1 MTNLELQ
8 IKQIIAESDDIKLAP
23 TTSNTELLADA
34 IINSSMLK
42 QFVKAASQRA
52 EQVQP
57 QGVAFKDALNADE
70 QKIKS
75 LIDKAHTFE
84 ELNDAFE
91 ENHVEITEDVIT
103 RTQDEA
109 LHSLETLHAVL
120 SDELDVWT
128 SDGDYVLN
136 HETTFEGKEF
146 HEDDVVSFDLA
157 KQACLKH
164 LREHRL
170 AIIVPDDDDW
180 F

>member
-1 MTNLELQ
+1 MSKLESQ
-8 IKQIIAESDDIKLAP
+8 IKQIIAESDDIKLAA

-34 IINSSMLK
+34 IINSDTLK
-42 QFVKAASQRA
+42 QFIKVASQRA
-52 EQVQP
+52 EKVQP
-57 QGVAFKDALNADE
+57 QGVTFKDALNADE
-70 QKIKS
+70 QKIKT
-75 LIDKAHTFE
+75 LIDNAHTFR
-84 ELNDAFE
+84 ELDDAFE
-91 ENHVEITEDVIT
+91 ENHVEITEDVIDNT
-103 RTQDEA
+103 HSDV

-136 HETTFEGKEF
+136 HETTFEGKEL
-146 HEDDVVSFDLA
+146 HEDDVVSFNLA

-170 AIIVPDDDDW
+170 AIVEPDDDDW

>member
-34 IINSSMLK
+34 ILNSSMLK

-57 QGVAFKDALNADE
+57 QGVDFKDALNADE
-70 QKIKS
+70 QKIKA
-75 LIDKAHTFE
+75 LINNAHTFE

-91 ENHVEITEDVIT
+91 KNHVEITEDVIT
-103 RTQDEA
+103 KHLSET
-109 LHSLETLHAVL
+109 LHSLNTLPAVL
-120 SDELDVWT
+120 DDELDVWT
-128 SDGDYVLN
+128 DYEGFILN
-136 HETTFEGKEF
+136 HDITFEGQNLK
-146 HEDDVVSFDLA
+146 EDDTVSFDLA
-157 KQACLKH
+157 KKVCLKH

-170 AIIVPDDDDW
+170 AIVEPDDDDW

>member
-1 MTNLELQ
+1 MSKLESQ
-8 IKQIIAESDDIKLAP
+8 IKKIIAESSDIKLAP
-23 TTSNTELLADA
+23 TSENTKLLADA
-34 IINSSMLK
+34 LINSSIVK
-42 QFVKAASQRA
+42 QFVQSASQRA

-57 QGVAFKDALNADE
+57 QGVAFKGALNADE

-75 LIDKAHTFE
+75 LIDNAHTFS
-84 ELNDAFE
+84 ELDDAFE
-91 ENHVEITEDVIT
+91 ENHVEITEDVLT
-103 RTQDEA
+103 KTHSDL

-128 SDGDYVLN
+128 SDGEFILN
-136 HETTFEGKEF
+136 HDTTFEGQDL
-146 HEDDVVSFDLA
+146 HEDDRVSFDLA

-170 AIIVPDDDDW
+170 AIIVTDDDDW